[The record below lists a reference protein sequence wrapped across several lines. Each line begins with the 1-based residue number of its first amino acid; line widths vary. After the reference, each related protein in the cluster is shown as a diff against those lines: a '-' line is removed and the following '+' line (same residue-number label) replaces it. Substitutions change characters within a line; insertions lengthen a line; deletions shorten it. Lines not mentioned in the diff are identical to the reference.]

1 MPEAPDLVVI
11 REFLLAR
18 LVGDDIVSARER
30 KPLVLR
36 NMQDVDFESDLQGRM
51 VESIERHGK
60 LLEITLSGNREL
72 IISPMLTGALMWC
85 DPATRMMAST
95 VLVFEMKSGHQL
107 RYIDQKRMGQVYYI
121 SPGQR
126 SEIVRLENQGPDVID
141 EPLNLDEFNLGLK
154 PFRGEVK
161 GVLTRGQ
168 LVAGI
173 GNAYADE
180 ILHHAM
186 IYPFKKVTRLS
197 DDEKASLHQSIYAV
211 TEAAVDVLRERVG
224 DQIHRK
230 IRDFLSVHGKK
241 NENCPRCGSKITVIT
256 ANKRE
261 TSYCR
266 TCQPGSLFDR

>member
-1 MPEAPDLVVI
+1 
-11 REFLLAR
+11 
-18 LVGDDIVSARER
+18 
-30 KPLVLR
+30 
-36 NMQDVDFESDLQGRM
+36 
-51 VESIERHGK
+51 
-60 LLEITLSGNREL
+60 
-72 IISPMLTGALMWC
+72 
-85 DPATRMMAST
+85 
-95 VLVFEMKSGHQL
+95 MKSGMQL

-126 SEIVRLENQGPDVID
+126 SEIVRLENRGPDVID
-141 EPLNLDEFNLGLK
+141 EPLSLDEFNLGLK

-173 GNAYADE
+173 GSAYADK

-186 IYPFKKVTRLS
+186 IYPFKRVTKLS
-197 DDEKASLHQSIYAV
+197 ADEKASLHRSIYSV
-211 TEAAVDVLRERVG
+211 TGAAVVVLRERVG

-230 IRDFLSVHGKK
+230 IHDFLSVHGKK
-241 NENCPRCGSKITVIT
+241 NESCPRCESKITVIT

-266 TCQPGSLFDR
+266 TCQPGPLFDR

>member
-1 MPEAPDLVVI
+1 
-11 REFLLAR
+11 
-18 LVGDDIVSARER
+18 
-30 KPLVLR
+30 
-36 NMQDVDFESDLQGRM
+36 
-51 VESIERHGK
+51 
-60 LLEITLSGNREL
+60 
-72 IISPMLTGALMWC
+72 
-85 DPATRMMAST
+85 
-95 VLVFEMKSGHQL
+95 MKSGMQL

-126 SEIVRLENQGPDVID
+126 SEIVRLENRGPDVID
-141 EPLNLDEFNLGLK
+141 EPLSLDEFNLGLK

-168 LVAGI
+168 LVSGI
-173 GNAYADE
+173 GSAYADE

-186 IYPFKKVTRLS
+186 IYSFKRVTKLS
-197 DDEKASLHQSIYAV
+197 ADEKASLHRSIYSV
-211 TEAAVDVLRERVG
+211 TGAAVVVLRERVG
-224 DQIHRK
+224 DEIHRK

-241 NENCPRCGSKITVIT
+241 NESCPRCESKITVIT